1 MSVSAFIRG
10 GSAANSD
17 RAPRRSP
24 LLPSPQSRFF
34 LRSGGSLR
42 CLGSPPLIA
51 PVQPRSTFG
60 GTTRV
65 KS

>member
-1 MSVSAFIRG
+1 MSVSALIRG

-34 LRSGGSLR
+34 PRSGGLPR
-42 CLGSPPLIA
+42 CLGSPPPVA
-51 PVQPRSTFG
+51 PARPRSTFG